1 MSMKLNDS
9 NRKLLTTAALVLMMA
24 VMLGAFGA
32 HGLKASLTEQAMA
45 TFKTGITYHY
55 YHGLALFL
63 CAILSIITQESFK
76 LPYGMF
82 LCGILLFSVN
92 CYLYA
97 VTQIKVIA
105 MIVPFGGILFISG
118 WLVMAKKLYQLKSE
132 NN

>member
-1 MSMKLNDS
+1 MKLN
-9 NRKLLTTAALVLMMA
+9 NTERKLMITASLVLMTA

-32 HGLKASLTEQAMA
+32 HGLKAMLTEPAMA

-63 CAILSIITQESFK
+63 CAILSVITQKSFK

-105 MIVPFGGILFISG
+105 MIIPVGGLLFITG
-118 WLVMAKKLYQLKSE
+118 WLTMAYKLYQLKSE
-132 NN
+132 NE